1 MAPKREFLPSANDH
15 EVGSSR
21 RIAPAAFDM
30 WPPAPLSRD
39 RIYVTDDG
47 VEEEDVEEEEGVED
61 NEEDDDEDEEGGEE
75 EDDEGAGDDDLVEV
89 DADGVRTKKKK
100 KKKKPS
106 GTRGPKWTPL
116 EDCCLCE
123 SWATVSHD
131 SIIGA
136 NQKGG
141 KYWARIKAEFDE
153 RKLINSDY
161 RKVSMKRSQKAMST
175 RWAIIQASVNAFHGY
190 HLDLETRGESGADA
204 AKLFDRAMDL
214 YAKNSEGHKSFVLM
228 HCYGKLK
235 MNEKWRLT
243 RLSMSK
249 GKDAIDLDAPLA
261 TSTGR
266 PTGNKAAK
274 AALADAASSEK
285 TQASITKCLADVSST
300 FLSRDKKTDQRWA
313 ELLKRQE
320 EKLELKKRRDD
331 MSLLRTSTE
340 GMSPR
345 TRAAHNF
352 FKGQILDDI
361 EAKMAAADAAA
372 LAAASASAAAA
383 AQQEQ
388 ADASSTATPAS
399 ASASATEQTHH
410 AQEQAD
416 RDEVVVLDGPA
427 STQDTT
433 PSPNPFP
440 FF

>member
-1 MAPKREFLPSANDH
+1 
-15 EVGSSR
+15 
-21 RIAPAAFDM
+21 
-30 WPPAPLSRD
+30 
-39 RIYVTDDG
+39 
-47 VEEEDVEEEEGVED
+47 
-61 NEEDDDEDEEGGEE
+61 
-75 EDDEGAGDDDLVEV
+75 
-89 DADGVRTKKKK
+89 
-100 KKKKPS
+100 
-106 GTRGPKWTPL
+106 
-116 EDCCLCE
+116 
-123 SWATVSHD
+123 
-131 SIIGA
+131 
-136 NQKGG
+136 
-141 KYWARIKAEFDE
+141 
-153 RKLINSDY
+153 
-161 RKVSMKRSQKAMST
+161 
-175 RWAIIQASVNAFHGY
+175 
-190 HLDLETRGESGADA
+190 
-204 AKLFDRAMDL
+204 MDL

-243 RLSMSK
+243 RLSLSK

-300 FLSRDKKTDQRWA
+300 FISRDKKADQRWA

-372 LAAASASAAAA
+372 LAAA

-410 AQEQAD
+410 AQQQAD
-416 RDEVVVLDGPA
+416 RDEVIVLDGPA

-433 PSPNPFP
+433 PSRNPF
-440 FF
+440 F

>member
-1 MAPKREFLPSANDH
+1 M
-15 EVGSSR
+15 EV
-21 RIAPAAFDM
+21 
-30 WPPAPLSRD
+30 
-39 RIYVTDDG
+39 Y
-47 VEEEDVEEEEGVED
+47 
-61 NEEDDDEDEEGGEE
+61 
-75 EDDEGAGDDDLVEV
+75 
-89 DADGVRTKKKK
+89 
-100 KKKKPS
+100 
-106 GTRGPKWTPL
+106 
-116 EDCCLCE
+116 
-123 SWATVSHD
+123 
-131 SIIGA
+131 
-136 NQKGG
+136 
-141 KYWARIKAEFDE
+141 AR
-153 RKLINSDY
+153 NSD
-161 RKVSMKRSQKAMST
+161 
-175 RWAIIQASVNAFHGY
+175 
-190 HLDLETRGESGADA
+190 
-204 AKLFDRAMDL
+204 
-214 YAKNSEGHKSFVLM
+214 GHKPFALM
-228 HCYGKLK
+228 HCYSKLK
-235 MNEKWRLT
+235 VNEKWRLT
-243 RLSMSK
+243 RLSLSK

-300 FLSRDKKTDQRWA
+300 FISRDKKADQRWA
-313 ELLKRQE
+313 ELLKRQD

-372 LAAASASAAAA
+372 LAAASAAAA

-410 AQEQAD
+410 AQQQAD
-416 RDEVVVLDGPA
+416 RDEVIVLDGPA

>member
-1 MAPKREFLPSANDH
+1 
-15 EVGSSR
+15 
-21 RIAPAAFDM
+21 
-30 WPPAPLSRD
+30 
-39 RIYVTDDG
+39 
-47 VEEEDVEEEEGVED
+47 
-61 NEEDDDEDEEGGEE
+61 
-75 EDDEGAGDDDLVEV
+75 
-89 DADGVRTKKKK
+89 
-100 KKKKPS
+100 
-106 GTRGPKWTPL
+106 
-116 EDCCLCE
+116 
-123 SWATVSHD
+123 
-131 SIIGA
+131 
-136 NQKGG
+136 
-141 KYWARIKAEFDE
+141 
-153 RKLINSDY
+153 
-161 RKVSMKRSQKAMST
+161 
-175 RWAIIQASVNAFHGY
+175 
-190 HLDLETRGESGADA
+190 
-204 AKLFDRAMDL
+204 MDL

-243 RLSMSK
+243 RLSLSK

-300 FLSRDKKTDQRWA
+300 FISRDKKADQRWA

-433 PSPNPFP
+433 PSTNPFP

>member
-1 MAPKREFLPSANDH
+1 
-15 EVGSSR
+15 
-21 RIAPAAFDM
+21 
-30 WPPAPLSRD
+30 
-39 RIYVTDDG
+39 
-47 VEEEDVEEEEGVED
+47 
-61 NEEDDDEDEEGGEE
+61 
-75 EDDEGAGDDDLVEV
+75 
-89 DADGVRTKKKK
+89 
-100 KKKKPS
+100 
-106 GTRGPKWTPL
+106 
-116 EDCCLCE
+116 
-123 SWATVSHD
+123 
-131 SIIGA
+131 
-136 NQKGG
+136 
-141 KYWARIKAEFDE
+141 
-153 RKLINSDY
+153 
-161 RKVSMKRSQKAMST
+161 
-175 RWAIIQASVNAFHGY
+175 
-190 HLDLETRGESGADA
+190 
-204 AKLFDRAMDL
+204 
-214 YAKNSEGHKSFVLM
+214 M

-235 MNEKWRLT
+235 VNEKWRLT
-243 RLSMSK
+243 RLSLSK

-300 FLSRDKKTDQRWA
+300 FISRDKKADQRWA

-352 FKGQILDDI
+352 FKGQILNAI

-372 LAAASASAAAA
+372 LAAAAA

-416 RDEVVVLDGPA
+416 RDEVVLDGPA

-433 PSPNPFP
+433 PSTNPCP

>member
-1 MAPKREFLPSANDH
+1 
-15 EVGSSR
+15 
-21 RIAPAAFDM
+21 
-30 WPPAPLSRD
+30 
-39 RIYVTDDG
+39 
-47 VEEEDVEEEEGVED
+47 
-61 NEEDDDEDEEGGEE
+61 
-75 EDDEGAGDDDLVEV
+75 
-89 DADGVRTKKKK
+89 
-100 KKKKPS
+100 
-106 GTRGPKWTPL
+106 
-116 EDCCLCE
+116 
-123 SWATVSHD
+123 
-131 SIIGA
+131 
-136 NQKGG
+136 
-141 KYWARIKAEFDE
+141 
-153 RKLINSDY
+153 
-161 RKVSMKRSQKAMST
+161 
-175 RWAIIQASVNAFHGY
+175 
-190 HLDLETRGESGADA
+190 
-204 AKLFDRAMDL
+204 MDL

-243 RLSMSK
+243 RLSLSK

-300 FLSRDKKTDQRWA
+300 FISRDKKADQRWA

-372 LAAASASAAAA
+372 LAAA

-433 PSPNPFP
+433 PSTNPF
-440 FF
+440 F